1 MFSFLYIIIGIII
14 GIYQVVMS
22 YFEGLRDRKELSLMF
37 VTSIFLWLPVLAYL
51 KVKKV
56 VKKGK

>member
-22 YFEGLRDRKELSLMF
+22 YIEGLRDRKELSLMF
-37 VTSIFLWLPVLAYL
+37 VTSIFLWLPIWAY
-51 KVKKV
+51 KKEKKV